1 MNYVRFIQNYK
12 PTTSWSTELAEGEE
26 FEVYSRYARDITSHE
41 SREALQS
48 LLNRHDS
55 TKLTTAGHGFREA
68 VKFYLPKLLLGP
80 IWHAFLYLDY
90 VKMLLELS
98 EHREDRESFEQV
110 QGLLK
115 PMQCELT
122 RALATLPKE
131 SGVQVQSRTRR
142 QMAIEKVRE
151 LQQTVDFWDKD
162 MAGTNCNEFIRV
174 DGLQIIT
181 KRNVTDRKV
190 YLFDGLMVMCK
201 ANARRQA
208 ITTIVPASSFD
219 YRLKEKFHM
228 RRVEIIDRPDADGL
242 AHAFE
247 IAPRG
252 NSAATVVV
260 AKSAVQKNE
269 WMADLVMVTTKS
281 MLDRI
286 LDSILLDIE
295 KKHPLRMP
303 SPEQYKFAVPD
314 RVGNIVLEERESTGV
329 PLIKG
334 ATLCKLIERLT
345 YHIYADPMFVRTF
358 LTTYRSFC
366 SPHELLTLLL
376 ERFNVPDPSV
386 VYEQPSGV
394 GVGLDLETDKT
405 HKNSQ
410 REDWKRYKKEYVQ
423 PVQFRVLNVLRHW
436 VDHHFY
442 DFDGD
447 GALLVQLLEF
457 LETVSGKSMRKWVD
471 SVLKIVQRKKEQEA
485 NHKQITFAFGNSPP
499 PIESHLKVHESE
511 ITLLTLHPIE
521 LARQLT
527 LLEFELYKTV
537 KPSELVGKVW
547 TTSKKDTCSPNL
559 LKIIK
564 HTTNVSDQC
573 LMQFNLRTLNV
584 CFLYTHF
591 IKLCVIL
598 SSSRAGSKSPS
609 WTRRTSKSASLCSDA
624 PSR

>member
-1 MNYVRFIQNYK
+1 MFDLFLYIPSIVRQ
-12 PTTSWSTELAEGEE
+12 
-26 FEVYSRYARDITSHE
+26 
-41 SREALQS
+41 QS
-48 LLNRHDS
+48 S
-55 TKLTTAGHGFREA
+55 KLTTAGHGFREA

-98 EHREDRESFEQV
+98 TNREDRESFEQV

-115 PMQCELT
+115 PMQCELN
-122 RALATLPKE
+122 RAIATLPKE
-131 SGVQVQSRTRR
+131 SSVQVQSRTRR
-142 QMAIEKVRE
+142 QLAIEKVKE
-151 LQQTVDFWDKD
+151 LQNSVDFWDKD
-162 MAGTNCNEFIRV
+162 MAGTNCNEFIRA
-174 DGLQIIT
+174 DSLQIIS

-201 ANARRQA
+201 ANVRRQA
-208 ITTIVPASSFD
+208 ITTIVQTNLE

-228 RRVEIIDRPDADGL
+228 RRVEIIDRSDTDGL

-260 AKSAVQKNE
+260 AKSVQQKNE

-303 SPEQYKFAVPD
+303 SPAMYKFAVPD
-314 RVGNIVLEERESTGV
+314 AGDNIVLEERESTGV

-366 SPHELLTLLL
+366 SPHELLQLLL
-376 ERFNVPDPSV
+376 ERFNIPDPSQ
-386 VYEQPSGV
+386 VYEMPVSDR
-394 GVGLDLETDKT
+394 DLETDKI
-405 HKNSQ
+405 HKNMQ

-442 DFDGD
+442 DFDTDVG
-447 GALLVQLLEF
+447 LLAQLLEF

-471 SVLKIVQRKKEQEA
+471 SVLKIVQRKKEQEQA
-485 NHKQITFAFGNSPP
+485 NHKQITFAFGSSPP

-564 HTTNVSDQC
+564 HTTNVS
-573 LMQFNLRTLNV
+573 L
-584 CFLYTHF
+584 
-591 IKLCVIL
+591 
-598 SSSRAGSKSPS
+598 
-609 WTRRTSKSASLCSDA
+609 
-624 PSR
+624 

>member
-1 MNYVRFIQNYK
+1 M
-12 PTTSWSTELAEGEE
+12 
-26 FEVYSRYARDITSHE
+26 YSRYARDITSPE

-48 LLNRHDS
+48 LLSRHDS
-55 TKLTTAGHGFREA
+55 TKLTTAGHGFLEA

-142 QMAIEKVRE
+142 QMAIEKVKE

-208 ITTIVPASSFD
+208 ITTIVPASQFD

-314 RVGNIVLEERESTGV
+314 RAGNIVLEERESTGV

-334 ATLCKLIERLT
+334 ATLCKLVERLT

-386 VYEQPSGV
+386 VYEQPAGLV
-394 GVGLDLETDKT
+394 GGIDLETDKT

-442 DFDGD
+442 DFDAD

-485 NHKQITFAFGNSPP
+485 NHKQITFAFGSSPP

-564 HTTNVSDQC
+564 HTTNVS
-573 LMQFNLRTLNV
+573 V
-584 CFLYTHF
+584 W
-591 IKLCVIL
+591 
-598 SSSRAGSKSPS
+598 AGEIFEVVD
-609 WTRRTSKSASLCSDA
+609 CCN
-624 PSR
+624 